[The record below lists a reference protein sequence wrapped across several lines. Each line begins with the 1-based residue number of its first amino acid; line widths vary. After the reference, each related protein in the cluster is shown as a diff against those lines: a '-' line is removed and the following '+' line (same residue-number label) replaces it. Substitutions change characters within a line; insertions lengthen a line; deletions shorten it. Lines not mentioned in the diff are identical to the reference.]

1 MDGASAPHAA
11 FRLAGW
17 LKMTRI
23 AALAL
28 SLGLSGAAYA
38 ADPPKPAP
46 PKPEP
51 PKTEEKK
58 PMDPEVAFKKMD
70 KDSDGKL
77 TLEEF
82 KGKKKDDALAKAETR
97 FKKLDKDSD
106 GKVTMEEF
114 KAGQGKPKKA

>member
-1 MDGASAPHAA
+1 MIR
-11 FRLAGW
+11 F
-17 LKMTRI
+17 

-28 SLGLSGAAYA
+28 SLGLTGAAYA
-38 ADPPKPAP
+38 ADPPKPEP

-58 PMDPEVAFKKMD
+58 PVDPEVAFKRMD

-82 KGKKKDDALAKAETR
+82 KGKKTGDMLAKAETQ

-106 GKVTMEEF
+106 GKVTLEEF
-114 KAGQGKPKKA
+114 KAGRKPKKA

>member
-1 MDGASAPHAA
+1 MIR
-11 FRLAGW
+11 F
-17 LKMTRI
+17 

-28 SLGLSGAAYA
+28 SLGLSNAVIA
-38 ADPPKPAP
+38 ADP

-58 PMDPEVAFKKMD
+58 PDYEAQFKKKDANSDGKLTLEEFKGKLEGEKATMAEKQFKRLD

-82 KGKKKDDALAKAETR
+82 KTR
-97 FKKLDKDSD
+97 P
-106 GKVTMEEF
+106 M
-114 KAGQGKPKKA
+114 KKAK